1 MLPAILWSTAPFSV
15 FATSTVISS
24 ILSLLSLSG
33 QIPFCGSSLLQ
44 LQGIIHLT
52 TVGKALWVFCHL
64 DPEKTL
70 VASHFPWTRAGHMS
84 SPSCRKPG
92 NCAGACG
99 VSDPF
104 ADERSETQRGRWE
117 GTKSRTGRWPSWDGS
132 QASRPAVPTVLEEA
146 GVG

>member
-1 MLPAILWSTAPFSV
+1 ML
-15 FATSTVISS
+15 TSQPS
-24 ILSLLSLSG
+24 SG

-117 GTKSRTGRWPSWDGS
+117 GTKLVMYRSVAELGWKSSLPSRCAHSPRGGWRRLRRALAARGRRGLKMA
-132 QASRPAVPTVLEEA
+132 Q
-146 GVG
+146 